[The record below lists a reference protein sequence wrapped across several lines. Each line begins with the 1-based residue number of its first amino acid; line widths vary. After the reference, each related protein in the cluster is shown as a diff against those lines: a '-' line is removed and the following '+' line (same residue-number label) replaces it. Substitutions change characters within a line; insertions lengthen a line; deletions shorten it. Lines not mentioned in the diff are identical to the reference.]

1 MRQVQENISIT
12 PTSQI
17 SGSILRGATLTLPQ
31 SLTVVE
37 KGTALDI
44 KKLEKT
50 FPFQKAD
57 FHQQEIEEQAE
68 GPEEETGMR
77 GVDHSRQ

>member
-1 MRQVQENISIT
+1 M
-12 PTSQI
+12 
-17 SGSILRGATLTLPQ
+17 PQ
-31 SLTVVE
+31 SLTVAE
-37 KGTALDI
+37 KETTLDI

-77 GVDHSRQ
+77 EVDHSRQ